1 MKNVFLY
8 KNFILIRYDIGIMRE
23 EPQIKVPKKLL
34 QELIAV
40 RDPEKPISEKLQKLI
55 RQMMVVKKA
64 LSRK

>member
-1 MKNVFLY
+1 
-8 KNFILIRYDIGIMRE
+8 MRE